1 MNLQLIR
8 IEQDGSA
15 KTFVYED
22 LDNPEKQP
30 IRLEVT
36 AIKKSL
42 ETITLAIAQLDFTP
56 LIRLCSELCH
66 ICESLED
73 NNGNNTG
80 KN

>member
-1 MNLQLIR
+1 MNLRLVR
-8 IEQDGSA
+8 IETDGSA

-42 ETITLAIAQLDFTP
+42 EIITLAIAQLDFTP
-56 LIRLCSELCH
+56 LIRLCSELH
-66 ICESLED
+66 NICSSLDGTEM
-73 NNGNNTG
+73 
-80 KN
+80 